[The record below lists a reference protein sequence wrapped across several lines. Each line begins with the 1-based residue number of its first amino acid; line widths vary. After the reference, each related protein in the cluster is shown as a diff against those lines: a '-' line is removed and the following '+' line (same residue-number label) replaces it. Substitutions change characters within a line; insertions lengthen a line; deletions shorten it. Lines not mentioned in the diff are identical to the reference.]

1 MLIYT
6 LGDLKHF
13 DINFSQRT
21 FLVRLS
27 VLQPQYTNTYNTH
40 GQTHLKATKNA
51 CVPEKF
57 LRFENLRWW
66 LRKKKW
72 QTMSPFNP
80 VDLDLCGF
88 KTVTNSV
95 SYILQKDR
103 AEHSKLLQGQGL
115 SLDKNSFSWE
125 KDEESP
131 AYGYRKP
138 WERSRQTLVFL
149 VPSGPKSPEKLRQKD
164 AM

>member
-1 MLIYT
+1 MLVSLRNFY
-6 LGDLKHF
+6 DLK
-13 DINFSQRT
+13 NR
-21 FLVRLS
+21 
-27 VLQPQYTNTYNTH
+27 
-40 GQTHLKATKNA
+40 
-51 CVPEKF
+51 
-57 LRFENLRWW
+57 RWW
-66 LRKKKW
+66 LKKKMAK
-72 QTMSPFNP
+72 TMSHFNP
-80 VDLDLCGF
+80 LDLDLCGF

-95 SYILQKDR
+95 SYFLQKDR

-131 AYGYRKP
+131 AYGDRKP

-149 VPSGPKSPEKLRQKD
+149 VPLGPKRPEKLRQKD